1 MFSQFLKG
9 LSNCFKV
16 PELRQKILFT
26 LGILVIYRLGC
37 YIPTPGIN
45 GEALSQ
51 FFQKMNSA
59 NGGNNLLTIMSMF
72 SGGGFGRGGS
82 RGGSMTVFALGVMP
96 YISSSIIMQL
106 LTAVIP
112 SLEKLSKEGQAG
124 YKKIN
129 QYTRYGT
136 VGLAMVQGFF
146 IALWLESPTSFGGVQ
161 IVAHPG
167 WGFRFTTMMSL
178 TAGTVFLMWLGE
190 RIQEKGVGNGT
201 SLIITTGILSQAPMA
216 YYYLQLLLNP
226 TSGAS
231 QLQPIALVLMCFFL
245 VAVIISVTLISQG
258 QRRIPVQYARRGGTT
273 SQAVGQGT
281 FIPLKVDTA
290 GIIAIIFAQS
300 IILFPVTISSFWPQS
315 NLQHF
320 ASFISR
326 GHWPYYTIYAALI
339 IFFCYFYTAIV
350 FNPTDVAENLKKHGG
365 FVPGIRPGK
374 ETADYLDYVLTR
386 ITVVGSLFI
395 CIIAVMPDS
404 IMASFQVPYLVASFF
419 GGTGVLITVGVM
431 LDTMKQI
438 ESHLQMH
445 HYEGFMK
452 YGQLRSRNLSSSAMS
467 FSSGAVSGGGAQ

>member
-1 MFSQFLKG
+1 MFSHFLKG
-9 LSNCFKV
+9 FSNCFKV

-26 LGILVIYRLGC
+26 LGILAVYRLGC
-37 YIPTPGIN
+37 FIPTPGIN
-45 GEALSQ
+45 GVALNE
-51 FFQKMNSA
+51 FFQKMSNA
-59 NGGNNLLTIMSMF
+59 NGGGNVVGIMDMF
-72 SGGGFGRGGS
+72 SGGALGK
-82 RGGSMTVFALGVMP
+82 MTVLSLGVMP

-106 LTAVIP
+106 LTAVVP
-112 SLEKLSKEGQAG
+112 TLEKISKEGQAG

-136 VGLAMVQGFF
+136 VGLATVQSFF
-146 IALWLESPTSFGGVQ
+146 IALWLESPTSFGGLQ
-161 IVAHPG
+161 IVSNPG
-167 WGFRFTTMMSL
+167 WGFRFTTVMTL

-190 RIQEKGVGNGT
+190 RIQERGVGNGT
-201 SLIITTGILSQAPMA
+201 SLIITAGILSRAPTA
-216 YYYLQLLLNP
+216 YHYLMLLLDP
-226 TSGAS
+226 KSGAG
-231 QLQPIALVLMCFFL
+231 QLQPIAIVLMVFFL
-245 VAVIISVTLISQG
+245 IVVIIGVTLISQG

-273 SQAVGQGT
+273 STAAGQGT

-300 IILFPVTISSFWPQS
+300 IILFPATISSFMPHS
-315 NLQHF
+315 GLQQF
-320 ASFISR
+320 ASWVQR
-326 GHWPYYTIYAALI
+326 GHMTYYAIYAFLI

-350 FNPTDVAENLKKHGG
+350 FNPVDVAENLKKHGG

-386 ITVVGSLFI
+386 ITLVGSLFI
-395 CIIAVMPDS
+395 CVIAVMPDS
-404 IMASFQVPYLVASFF
+404 IMASFKVPYLVASFF

-452 YGQLRSRNLSSSAMS
+452 SGHLRGRR
-467 FSSGAVSGGGAQ
+467 

>member
-1 MFSQFLKG
+1 MFSQFFKG
-9 LSNCFKV
+9 LTNCFKV

-26 LGILVIYRLGC
+26 LGILAVYRLGC
-37 YIPTPGIN
+37 FIPTPGID
-45 GEALSQ
+45 GVALNE
-51 FFQKMNSA
+51 FFQKMSSA
-59 NGGNNLLTIMSMF
+59 NGGGNVFGIMNMF
-72 SGGGFGRGGS
+72 SGGALGK
-82 RGGSMTVFALGVMP
+82 MTVLSLGVMP

-112 SLEKLSKEGQAG
+112 ALEKVSKEGQAG

-136 VGLAMVQGFF
+136 VGLAMIQAFF
-146 IALWLESPTSFGGVQ
+146 IALWLESPSTFGGMQ
-161 IVAHPG
+161 IVSDPG
-167 WGFRFTTMMSL
+167 WGFRFTTVMTL
-178 TAGTVFLMWLGE
+178 TAGTIFLMWLGE

-201 SLIITTGILSQAPMA
+201 SLIITVGILSRAPSA
-216 YYYLQLLLNP
+216 YHQMMLLLDP
-226 TSGAS
+226 KSGAG
-231 QLQPIALVLMCFFL
+231 QLQPIAIVFMVFFL
-245 VAVIISVTLISQG
+245 ITVIISVTLISQG
-258 QRRIPVQYARRGGTT
+258 QRRIPVQYARRAGTT
-273 SQAVGQGT
+273 STAAGQGT

-300 IILFPVTISSFWPQS
+300 IILFPATISSFLPHTGNTW
-315 NLQHF
+315 LQHVVGLVQ
-320 ASFISR
+320 R
-326 GHWPYYTIYAALI
+326 GNTAYYVIYAALI

-350 FNPTDVAENLKKHGG
+350 FNPGDVAENLKKHGG

-386 ITVVGSLFI
+386 ITLVGALFI

-404 IMASFQVPYLVASFF
+404 IMASFKVPYLVASFF

-452 YGQLRSRNLSSSAMS
+452 SGHLRGRRA
-467 FSSGAVSGGGAQ
+467 

>member
-1 MFSQFLKG
+1 MFSQFIKG
-9 LSNCFKV
+9 ITNCFKV

-26 LGILVIYRLGC
+26 LGILAVYRLGC

-45 GEALSQ
+45 GVALNE
-51 FFQKMNSA
+51 FFQKMSNA
-59 NGGNNLLTIMSMF
+59 GGQGGNVFGIMNMF
-72 SGGGFGRGGS
+72 SGGALGK
-82 RGGSMTVFALGVMP
+82 MTVLSLGVMP

-112 SLEKLSKEGQAG
+112 ALEKISKEGQAG

-136 VGLAMVQGFF
+136 VGLAMIQAFF
-146 IALWLESPTSFGGVQ
+146 IALWLESPSTFGGMQ
-161 IVAHPG
+161 IVTNPG
-167 WGFRFTTMMSL
+167 WGFRFTTVMTL
-178 TAGTVFLMWLGE
+178 TAGTIFLMWLGE

-201 SLIITTGILSQAPMA
+201 SLIITSGILSSAPTA
-216 YYYLQLLLNP
+216 YHYLVLLLDP
-226 TSGAS
+226 KSGAG
-231 QLQPIALVLMCFFL
+231 QLQPIAIVFMVFFL
-245 VAVIISVTLISQG
+245 ISVIISTTLISQG
-258 QRRIPVQYARRGGTT
+258 QRRIPVQYARRAGTT
-273 SQAVGQGT
+273 STAVGQGT

-300 IILFPVTISSFWPQS
+300 IILFPATISSFMPHS
-315 NLQHF
+315 GLQHF
-320 ASFISR
+320 ASWISR
-326 GHWPYYTIYAALI
+326 GHWPYYMIYGMLI
-339 IFFCYFYTAIV
+339 VFFCYFYTAIV
-350 FNPTDVAENLKKHGG
+350 FNPADVAENLKKHGG

-386 ITVVGSLFI
+386 ITLVGSLFI

-404 IMASFQVPYLVASFF
+404 IMASFKVPYLVASFF

-452 YGQLRSRNLSSSAMS
+452 SGHLRGRATMTGTIS
-467 FSSGAVSGGGAQ
+467 Q